1 MLTTI
6 KEILNTKTNNIFN
19 KYIYFNAILSIFLY
33 FNLLKI
39 DLSYLKNHYIINFIN
54 ENHYKM
60 IELYLFSLKLL
71 GLLFLLHII
80 KYKIYPIIYIFYKGS
95 LHNNNS
101 IDELIYFFSNLTSNI
116 FFITYPLYKVKI
128 LNFNFD
134 IVQILHNLSF
144 NLGSIFLFIGLSILL
159 INICIYLISIFLPN
173 KK

>member
-6 KEILNTKTNNIFN
+6 KEILNTKTNNIFH
-19 KYIYFNAILSIFLY
+19 KYIYFSAILSIFLY

-39 DLSYLKNHYIINFIN
+39 DLSYLKNYYIINFIN
-54 ENHYKM
+54 ENHYKI

-71 GLLFLLHII
+71 GILFLFHIL

-134 IVQILHNLSF
+134 IIKILHNLSF

>member
-6 KEILNTKTNNIFN
+6 KEILNTKTNNIFH

-54 ENHYKM
+54 ENHYKI

-116 FFITYPLYKVKI
+116 FFITYPLYKIKI
-128 LNFNFD
+128 FNFNFD

-144 NLGSIFLFIGLSILL
+144 NLESIFLFIGLSILL

>member
-6 KEILNTKTNNIFN
+6 KEILNTKTNNLFN

-54 ENHYKM
+54 ENHYKI

-71 GLLFLLHII
+71 GILFLLHII

-144 NLGSIFLFIGLSILL
+144 NLGSVFLFIGLSILL

>member
-1 MLTTI
+1 MLTAI
-6 KEILNTKTNNIFN
+6 KEILNTKTNNIFY
-19 KYIYFNAILSIFLY
+19 KYIYFSAILPIFLY

-39 DLSYLKNHYIINFIN
+39 DLSYLKNYYIINFIN
-54 ENHYKM
+54 ENHYKI

-71 GLLFLLHII
+71 GILFLLHII

-128 LNFNFD
+128 F
-134 IVQILHNLSF
+134 
-144 NLGSIFLFIGLSILL
+144 
-159 INICIYLISIFLPN
+159 PR
-173 KK
+173 